1 MISLIRLRVS
11 SRTNGDSLITRE
23 TVFLE
28 TFARRAISLIVCFFS
43 NVRRNAGRDS
53 TLATG
58 RVSETARVL
67 AGGACR
73 VAFLAGFRT
82 IGRRYLTMSA
92 QRTSTL
98 SEYLAGSDRG
108 SEPY

>member
-1 MISLIRLRVS
+1 MVSLMRVRVS

-43 NVRRNAGRDS
+43 NVRRSVAGRAS
-53 TLATG
+53 ATASG
-58 RVSETARVL
+58 RGSETARVL
-67 AGGACR
+67 GGGVCR

-92 QRTSTL
+92 RRISAL
-98 SEYLAGSDRG
+98 SEYLA
-108 SEPY
+108 